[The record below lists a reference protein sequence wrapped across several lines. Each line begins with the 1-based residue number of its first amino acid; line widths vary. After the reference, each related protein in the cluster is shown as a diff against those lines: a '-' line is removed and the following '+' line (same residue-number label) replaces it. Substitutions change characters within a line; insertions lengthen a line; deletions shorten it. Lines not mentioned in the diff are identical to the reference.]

1 MGNKQSATRI
11 QCQPGCSPTGV
22 TAAMNNIQA
31 QQPTVTPNP
40 VSECD
45 AAKIKANELRRDLNQ
60 KDGVI
65 DQCDPDIP
73 LARTLQRLR
82 SENSQFV
89 EQYRGPNNTLI
100 ARIQDKFKTGNEL
113 AEAVKVLRQYQKEVR
128 TALNGAEKNAVHLE
142 HEERRY
148 RRDFLDNEPTEGV
161 PWHIFG
167 FQTSDDKVMLTFWIT
182 ALICFSLIAY
192 IAVPMVQPNATVKTR
207 VIASVLTVI
216 LGLLGSYLLITNY
229 G

>member
-1 MGNKQSATRI
+1 
-11 QCQPGCSPTGV
+11 
-22 TAAMNNIQA
+22 MNNIQA
-31 QQPTVTPNP
+31 RQPTVTPNP

-45 AAKIKANELRRDLNQ
+45 AAKIKAGELRRDLSQ
-60 KDGVI
+60 KDSVI

-82 SENSQFV
+82 TENSQFV
-89 EQYRGPNNTLI
+89 EQFRGPNNTLF
-100 ARIQDKFKTGNEL
+100 ARIQDKFKTGNDL
-113 AEAVKVLRQYQKEVR
+113 AEAVKLLRQYQKEVR
-128 TALNGAEKNAVHLE
+128 YHLDNAEKNSVHLE
-142 HEERRY
+142 NEERRY

-192 IAVPMVQPNATVKTR
+192 IAVPMVQPNATVKSR
-207 VIASVLTVI
+207 IIASVLTVI
-216 LGLLGSYLLITNY
+216 VGLLSSYLLITKY

>member
-22 TAAMNNIQA
+22 TAAMNRIHA
-31 QQPTVTPNP
+31 HRPTVTPNP

-45 AAKIKANELRRDLNQ
+45 AAKIKANKLRRKLSQ
-60 KDGVI
+60 KDSTI

-89 EQYRGPNNTLI
+89 EQFRGPNNTLFE
-100 ARIQDKFKTGNEL
+100 RIQDKFKMGNDL
-113 AEAVKVLRQYQKEVR
+113 AEAVKLLRQYQKEVR
-128 TALNGAEKNAVHLE
+128 YHLNNAEKNAVHLD

-148 RRDFLDNEPTEGV
+148 RRDFLDNDPTEGV

-167 FQTSDDKVMLTFWIT
+167 FQTSDDKVMLTFWISALVAFSLLAHV
-182 ALICFSLIAY
+182 ALITLQPNSTFKFRAISGTVGVLVALIA
-192 IAVPMVQPNATVKTR
+192 
-207 VIASVLTVI
+207 
-216 LGLLGSYLLITNY
+216 SYLLITYY